1 MANSDCVLS
10 SKFKKM
16 AESRSIY
23 PAVFEPD
30 RLRLYGCF
38 ILGICLFRAI
48 ALISSFDNMLDTDS
62 SPAGYDFITFWSAG
76 YLALLGAPEAAFVRE
91 RIVEIQQL
99 AVPGNQ
105 SVFLWH
111 YPPTFMLLSSAF
123 ATIPYLASY
132 FLFIGSSFLFYVYS
146 LKRLFDH
153 PYAIFLIVAYP
164 AVYLTMVH
172 GQNSLLST
180 GLLACA
186 IFYFRSKPLLA
197 GVFIGLLAFK
207 PQLGVLIPLVLLVS
221 QQWRVF
227 FSAALTT
234 SLFVGL
240 SFAVFGWEL
249 WVVFFQNMSV
259 VKSVMG
265 QGLLLSE
272 KMPSLYITLKMVG
285 LADGFSYGAH
295 WAMAFVVVAVLV
307 WLWYRCGPT
316 HMAFAALI
324 SATLLILPY
333 LFDYE
338 MTLLS
343 IPIAL
348 LAMDVAQKGGAI
360 WEKIILVSAFVT
372 PLILAGIGQN
382 FNIQIGF
389 PVILALFVLAVS
401 RAVSELRTERAS

>member
-1 MANSDCVLS
+1 MANSGGILS
-10 SKFKKM
+10 LEFKKK
-16 AESRSIY
+16 AESKSFS
-23 PAVFEPD
+23 PAIFEPD

-38 ILGICLFRAI
+38 ILGICMFRAI
-48 ALISSFDNMLDTDS
+48 ALISSFDNLLDTDN

-76 YLALLGAPEAAFVRE
+76 YLGILGTPEAAFVRE

-111 YPPTFMLLSSAF
+111 YPPTFMLLSTFLAG
-123 ATIPYLASY
+123 IPYLASY
-132 FLFIGSSFLFYVYS
+132 FLFIGSSFIFYVYS
-146 LKRLFDH
+146 LRRLFDH
-153 PYAIFLIVAYP
+153 PYALLLIIAYP

-186 IFYFRSKPLLA
+186 IFFFRSNPMLA

-207 PQLGVLIPLVLLVS
+207 PQLGLLIPLVLIVS

-227 FSAALTT
+227 FAAAFTT

-240 SFAVFGWEL
+240 SCAVFGWEL
-249 WVVFFQNMSV
+249 WGVFFQNMSV
-259 VKSVMG
+259 VKSVMS

-272 KMPSLYITLKMVG
+272 KMPSLYITLKMLGVSDGISYLLHWIMAAGVVG
-285 LADGFSYGAH
+285 
-295 WAMAFVVVAVLV
+295 VLL
-307 WLWYRCGPT
+307 WTWYRCGPT
-316 HMAFAALI
+316 NMAFTALI
-324 SATLLILPY
+324 SAALLILPY

-343 IPIAL
+343 IPLAL
-348 LAMDVAQKGGAI
+348 LAMDIAQKGGAL
-360 WEKIILVSAFVT
+360 WEKSVLVCGFVT

-382 FNIQIGF
+382 FDIQIGF
-389 PVILALFVLAVS
+389 PVIFALFFLSV
-401 RAVSELRTERAS
+401 LRTNLIMRRQNTV